1 MARFFINRPI
11 FAWVIA
17 IVIMLA
23 GALAVNTLPVAQY
36 PTIAP
41 PSVSIRSSYP
51 GADATTVER
60 TVTQIIEQNMTG
72 LDGYM
77 YMSATSDSYGNSDIT
92 ITFEPGTDPDIAQV
106 QVQNKLQ
113 QTQSQ
118 LPTVVQQNGV
128 DVSKS
133 TNAFLM
139 VVGLIATDGVHTNTD
154 LSDYIY
160 ANIRE
165 PMARVQG
172 VGDLMVFGSEYA
184 MRIWIDP
191 EKLNNLS
198 VSISEI
204 TSAISAQNAQ
214 VTYGSLGGTPAVP
227 GQQYSYTITGQSR
240 LTSAEEFGNILIR
253 VNTDGT
259 KVYLKDIARIEL
271 GSESYQ
277 VRGTYNHLPSSGIAI
292 RLSSGANALDT
303 AENVK
308 ALMAQLEPYFPEWI
322 EVNYPYDTTD
332 FISVSINE
340 VFHTLIEA
348 IILVVLIMFVFLQNL
363 RATVIPSIT
372 VPVVL
377 LGTFAIMS
385 ALGFSINTLTMF
397 GMVLAIGLLV
407 DDAIV
412 VVENV
417 ERIIHEEHLPPKE
430 ATEKSMDQITG
441 ALIGIALVLSAVFI
455 PMAFFGGSTGVIYRQ
470 FSITIVSAMV
480 LSVLVALILTPA
492 LCASMLKG
500 EEEPAEVGKP
510 TAFQR
515 LIRPL
520 TSLIE
525 KPFAK
530 FFEYFNL
537 YYGKLSVS
545 YQKHVTR
552 VVHQIKRQ
560 LVIYAGICLALGF
573 CFMRIPSAF
582 LPNEDQG
589 VLLAMVNLPAG
600 STVEKTSTALGK
612 LVDYFLIEEE
622 ENVDS
627 VMAVT
632 GFSFAGSGQNAGLA
646 FIRLKDWALRTD
658 ASQHADAIAN
668 RSYMP
673 LMGIR
678 EGLAYAFNVPAIPE
692 LGVASGFDMYLQD
705 NGGTGHEMLTK
716 VRQDYVY
723 AAQQSPLLMQVRANG
738 MDDTPQLKLN
748 LDYEKAL
755 ALGLSVS
762 DINTTLSV
770 AWGSLYADDF
780 IERARV
786 KKVYIQ
792 AEADARMTEMD
803 LNKWFVRNNQGE
815 MVPFSAFTTTS
826 WTYGSPRLERFNGVG
841 AMNIQGAPAP
851 GISTGEAMA
860 EMERLAQDLPA
871 GFGISWTGVSY
882 QERLSGQQAPML
894 YAVSVLIVFLSL
906 AALYES
912 WSIPFAVMMVL
923 PLGIIGAVLAALITQ
938 YVPVQ
943 TVLRNDVYFQ
953 VGLLT
958 TVGLSAKNAI
968 LIVEFAKEL
977 YDKGYR
983 LTEAV
988 VEAAKIRLRPI
999 LMTSAAFILGVL
1011 PLAMSSGAGAAGRN
1025 EIGICVIGGMLTAT
1039 VLAIFFVPVFFV
1051 LIMRYFTKYVPAEEK
1066 KKQAEKEARRR
1077 EKLLAQRKALEEGEF
1092 DDNKLEPSK
1101 F

>member
-1 MARFFINRPI
+1 MPRFFINRPI

-23 GALAVNTLPVAQY
+23 GALAVMTLPIAQY

-41 PSVSIRSSYP
+41 PSVSIRSSYA
-51 GADATTVER
+51 GADAFTVEK

-113 QTQSQ
+113 QTQSS
-118 LPTVVQQNGV
+118 LPTVVQQSGV
-128 DVSKS
+128 DVTKS

-139 VVGLIATDGVHTNTD
+139 VVGLVVKDDLHDATD

-160 ANIRE
+160 ANIYE
-165 PMARVQG
+165 PMARLSG

-184 MRIWIDP
+184 MRIWVDP
-191 EKLNNLS
+191 EKLNNLA
-198 VSISEI
+198 VSIDEVS
-204 TSAISAQNAQ
+204 SAITAQNAQ

-227 GQQYSYTITGQSR
+227 GQQYTYSITGQSR
-240 LTSAEEFGNILIR
+240 LQTAQEFENILIR
-253 VNTDGT
+253 VNIDGT
-259 KVYLKDIARIEL
+259 KVYLKDVARIEL

-277 VRGTYNHLPSSGIAI
+277 VRGVYNHRPSSGLAI

-303 AENVK
+303 AKNVK
-308 ALMAQLEPYFPEWI
+308 DLMDRLSQYFPEWL

-332 FISVSINE
+332 FIEVSIAE

-348 IILVVLIMFVFLQNL
+348 IILVVLIMYLFLQNL
-363 RATVIPSIT
+363 RATLIPSIT

-377 LGTFAIMS
+377 LGTFAVMS
-385 ALGFSINTLTMF
+385 ALDFSINTLTMF
-397 GMVLAIGLLV
+397 GLVLAIGLLV

-417 ERIIHEEHLPPKE
+417 ERIIHEDHLPPKE

-441 ALIGIALVLSAVFI
+441 ALIGIALVLSAVFV

-492 LCASMLKG
+492 LCATMLKG
-500 EEEPAEVGKP
+500 EAEEHEDKKKGLLGK
-510 TAFQR
+510 A
-515 LIRPL
+515 
-520 TSLIE
+520 SE
-525 KPFAK
+525 FASIIFAPVNK
-530 FFEYFNL
+530 FFDLFNKG
-537 YYGKLSVS
+537 YDSFARS
-545 YQKHVTR
+545 YQKHVGR
-552 VVHQIKRQ
+552 VVRQIKRQ
-560 LVIYAGICLALGF
+560 IVIYIGICIALGF
-573 CFMRIPSAF
+573 CFTRIPSAF
-582 LPNEDQG
+582 LPTEDQG
-589 VLLAMVNLPAG
+589 VIMAMVNLPAG
-600 STVEKTSTALGK
+600 STVEKTSAALGK
-612 LVDYFLIEEE
+612 LVDYFLVEEE
-622 ENVDS
+622 ENVAS
-627 VMAVT
+627 AMAVT
-632 GFSFAGSGQNAGLA
+632 GFSFAGSGQNSGLS
-646 FIRLKDWALRTD
+646 FIRLKDWSQRTRSD
-658 ASQHADAIAN
+658 QHVDAIVGRA
-668 RSYMP
+668 YMP

-678 EGLAYAFNVPAIPE
+678 EGLAYAFNIPAIPE
-692 LGVASGFDMYLQD
+692 LGTASGFDLYLMD
-705 NGGTGHEMLTK
+705 NGGAGHDALTK

-738 MDDTPQLKLN
+738 MDDTPQFKLH

-770 AWGSLYADDF
+770 AWGSYFVDRF
-780 IERARV
+780 IDRERV

-792 AEADARMTEMD
+792 AEPDSRMTELD
-803 LNKWFVRNNQGE
+803 LNKWYVRNNQGE

-860 EMERLAQDLPA
+860 EMERLAAEVLPA
-871 GFGISWTGVSY
+871 GFGIAWTGVSY
-882 QERLSGQQAPML
+882 QERLSGDQAPML
-894 YAVSVLIVFLSL
+894 YAVSILIVFLSL

-983 LTEAV
+983 LSEAV

-1011 PLAMSSGAGAAGRN
+1011 PLAISSGAGAAGRN
-1025 EIGICVIGGMLTAT
+1025 EIGYCVIGGMLSAT

-1051 LIMRYFTKYVPAEEK
+1051 LIMRYFTKYIPAEQK
-1066 KKQAEKEARRR
+1066 KEMAQKAAKARQLIQAR
-1077 EKLLAQRKALEEGEF
+1077 QKALEEGI
-1092 DDNKLEPSK
+1092 DPDSIKTTQ
-1101 F
+1101 